1 MQKKIRTTI
10 LIMGLLVFTT
20 FLVGIRPINAEPKK
34 TTALPTTIKIGGV
47 FPITGR
53 PEAGRD
59 RRDAFLMAVYEIN
72 NQTGT
77 DRILPAGVNLL
88 PNVQDDLNTPE
99 GAQAAADALVAWEAD
114 IVCGTSGSSNSMTMA
129 STFTP
134 HKIPQISYASSSPAL
149 TNRTAYPYFMRV
161 AASDAWQGVAVSDL
175 VQAFNWT
182 KGAVIH
188 TSDAYGTGLIEV
200 FTTDFTAAGG
210 TVVTDQ
216 IFDAN
221 ALEVSTQVQALKDAE
236 VEFILGNFIDKD
248 AATCMKEAKNLGVDN
263 LPWITTDGWSTTA
276 TFADEDDV
284 KDAMQKSIGTTPAP
298 LTGAG
303 YATFN
308 TSWFSTDW
316 AFLAGP
322 KNSQDTGSAFNSYA
336 PLSYDAVYV
345 AAKGLAAAGSVDG
358 DELLDALYDVTLE
371 GASGSVSFDE
381 YGEVIGR
388 YDYVQLVDETYTTF
402 GEWQDG
408 PTFIDGEI
416 TLADCSEWSIAS
428 NKITNTKE
436 GPCPAAPGFELLIA
450 VFAVGVLVAI
460 VGRKRK

>member
-10 LIMGLLVFTT
+10 FLMGLLVFTT

-34 TTALPTTIKIGGV
+34 VTALPSEIKIGGV

-77 DRILPAGVNLL
+77 GRILPAGVNLV

-99 GAQAAADALVAWEAD
+99 GAQAAADALIAWGAD

-129 STFTP
+129 SAFTP

-161 AASDAWQGVAVSDL
+161 AASDAWQGVALSDL
-175 VQAFNWT
+175 VQAFGWT
-182 KGAVIH
+182 KGAIIH
-188 TSDAYGTGLIEV
+188 TSDAYGTGLVEV
-200 FTTDFTAAGG
+200 FTDDWDG

-216 IFDAN
+216 KFDAN
-221 ALEVSTQVQALKDAE
+221 ALEVGTQVQALKDAD

-248 AATCMKEAKNLGVDN
+248 AATCMKEAKSLG
-263 LPWITTDGWSTTA
+263 LTKIPWITTDGWSTTA

-284 KDAMQKSIGTTPAP
+284 KDAMQLSIGTTPAP

-303 YATFN
+303 YKTFN
-308 TSWFSTDW
+308 TSWFDADW
-316 AFLAGP
+316 AFLEGP
-322 KNSQDTGSAFNSYA
+322 KVSQNDETAFNSYA

-345 AAKGLAAAGSVDG
+345 AAEGLAAAGSVDG
-358 DELLDALYDVTLE
+358 DDLLDALYDVTIE
-371 GASGSVSFDE
+371 GASGSLSFDQ

-388 YDYVQLVDETYTTF
+388 YDYVQLEDETYTTF

-408 PTFIDGEI
+408 TTFVDGEL
-416 TLADCSEWSIAS
+416 TLADCSEWSIKDD
-428 NKITNTKE
+428 KITNTKE
-436 GPCPAAPGFELLIA
+436 GPCAAAPGFELL
-450 VFAVGVLVAI
+450 VAI
-460 VGRKRK
+460 FAIGALVVTIHRKRK